1 IDVQRGAV
9 STAGGAG
16 ALAGTANIRTL
27 DVQDILRPSRTYGA
41 LTHVGWGSNGVGW
54 AEMGAAA
61 AKAGKVSIAGAISK
75 HDERNYETGE
85 GLTVPH
91 TGEDLISGLAKAHI
105 DISPG
110 QRLSFGTVLYN
121 NEFTANSYEQT
132 VKSNT
137 YYSNYVYNPAAN
149 NLVDFRQALG
159 HTVLLDLSSVWCGPC
174 NKAAAESAE
183 LLHAMQE
190 IAPSLL
196 VTILVQNIGGSP
208 ASSLDAA
215 QWASDYSAEYPVL
228 VDTSLETTRSTWG
241 QPPFPT
247 FWLIAPTGEIFDRFT
262 SVPSESDI
270 LDGVRFSVEEWGDS
284 FRQSSDEPPVDEEN

>member
-1 IDVQRGAV
+1 M
-9 STAGGAG
+9 STRSFALRTVVIALVAAT
-16 ALAGTANIRTL
+16 ALACSPRNPLPEVVPPRPAFAENGWPSILAEHDRYEGTGL
-27 DVQDILRPSRTYGA
+27 
-41 LTHVGWGSNGVGW
+41 
-54 AEMGAAA
+54 E
-61 AKAGKVSIAGAISK
+61 AGDFMLPFQI
-75 HDERNYETGE
+75 HDEE
-85 GLTVPH
+85 GDIVP
-91 TGEDLISGLAKAHI
+91 GGLA
-105 DISPG
+105 D
-110 QRLSFGTVLYN
+110 QN
-121 NEFTANSYEQT
+121 
-132 VKSNT
+132 
-137 YYSNYVYNPAAN
+137 N

-215 QWASDYSAEYPVL
+215 EWASDYSAEYPVL
-228 VDTSLETTRSTWG
+228 VDTSLETTRSAWG